1 MSRPQ
6 HDGIVRFGNHISLK
20 HVSTGRYLA
29 SVEETYNGG
38 SFQQKV
44 FTEEGSPSEQST
56 WIVIPPVITDEEA
69 GYEVG
74 FEDKI
79 RLKRVTDRSNLHSH
93 EVVSPVSGQQEVSC
107 FGDDENTDEND
118 IWIVEQYDQ
127 DDEQYDDF
135 WRVDQPVIIRHAT
148 TGKLLHSHDIALE
161 EGKNE
166 VTAYQGTDNND
177 KWSVSF
183 D

>member
-1 MSRPQ
+1 MSQPQ
-6 HDGIVRFGNHISLK
+6 DGIVRFGNHISLK
-20 HVSTGRYLA
+20 HVATGRYLA
-29 SVEETYNGG
+29 SIEETYDGG

-44 FTEEGSPSEQST
+44 FTVEGSPSEQST
-56 WIVIPPVITDEEA
+56 WIVIPPTITDEEA

-74 FEDKI
+74 FEDEI

-118 IWIVEQYDQ
+118 MWRLEQFDN
-127 DDEQYDDF
+127 DEESEDHL
-135 WRVDQPVIIRHAT
+135 WHVGQPVIIRHVA
-148 TGKLLHSHDIALE
+148 TGKLLHSHEMVLADDQY
-161 EGKNE
+161 E
-166 VTAYQGTDNND
+166 VTAFDGPDEND
-177 KWSVSF
+177 KWVVCF